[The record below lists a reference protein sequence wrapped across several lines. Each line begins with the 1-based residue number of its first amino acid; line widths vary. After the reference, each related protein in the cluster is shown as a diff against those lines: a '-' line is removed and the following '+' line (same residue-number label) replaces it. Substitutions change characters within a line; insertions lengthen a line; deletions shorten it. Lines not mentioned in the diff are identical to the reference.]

1 MALVPPNIQTDAKA
15 VLHDMLEML
24 KHEAKTGAADAALLL
39 KQASEIT
46 NKVMALTGQ
55 DLLQSLESIGHG
67 CKSGLAAIANERK
80 RAIFA
85 NIIQSSLGFASSIL
99 GSILGGIK

>member
-1 MALVPPNIQTDAKA
+1 MPLIPNIESDAKS

-24 KHEAKTGAADAALLL
+24 KHEAQTGAADAALLL
-39 KQASEIT
+39 KQAAELT
-46 NKVMALTGQ
+46 NKVMALTGT

-85 NIIQSSLGFASSIL
+85 NILQSSLGFASNIL
-99 GSILGGIK
+99 GTLLGGIK